1 MIPIRIG
8 TRGSALAIAQT
19 NLVVAAFERSGQS
32 CVVVIIETEGDR
44 RAPDTAWG
52 EGAFVAAIEQALLDG
67 RVDLAIHSAKDV
79 PTDEH
84 PRLRI
89 GAFLP
94 RADPRDVLVVR
105 AEDPARRLDDLPP
118 GYRVGTDSPRRV
130 GFIRARRPDLLV
142 HPLHGNVD
150 TRLRRLDSGQ
160 TDALILAAA
169 GLERLGRGDRI
180 AERLDP
186 AFMPPAPGQG
196 AVALQIRSDDERLID
211 LTATVDDADTR
222 IAVEAERAFLAA
234 SGGGC
239 RSPIGALAQI
249 RDGQLDLLG
258 GYTRPDGSAVAHDR
272 VVGPAQEG
280 LRLGAVLAAMLGP
293 RLPDVAGYGDEPPGV
308 AVPAQP
314 TRPRVIVTR
323 PADQVDE
330 LVQCLTAAGIDAVLV
345 PAIAVEP
352 MPAGGDLDAAARDL
366 AWYDWVVVTSVNG
379 ARAILAAAERVVA
392 PLGAPRWAAVGPA
405 TRQVLDAEGIEV
417 DLQPRRSSA
426 AGIAAELPVKAGSR
440 VLLVRGNLA
449 TGRLPKALR
458 ARGAQVDDVTA
469 YRTREAPEASRGLLS
484 AVDARGPVAAVLF
497 ASGSSARGLAALAM
511 SESIADIT
519 SIPAVCIGLETAQEA
534 SRLGFSVL
542 ARSDVT
548 TAEGLAAATSRALS
562 LQDRGSHDH

>member
-1 MIPIRIG
+1 MTVLPIRIG

-19 NLVVAAFERSGQS
+19 NLVVDAFERTGQS
-32 CVVVIIETEGDR
+32 CDVVIIETEGDR

-79 PTDEH
+79 PTGEH

-105 AEDPARRLDDLPP
+105 AGDPAHRLQDLPP
-118 GYRVGTDSPRRV
+118 GYLVGTDSPRRV
-130 GFIRARRPDLLV
+130 GFIRARRPDLHV

-150 TRLRRLDSGQ
+150 TRLRRLDSGE

-196 AVALQIRSDDERLID
+196 AVALQIRVDDERMLG
-211 LTATVDDADTR
+211 LTATVDDANTR

-249 RDGQLDLLG
+249 RDGELHLLG

-272 VVGPAQEG
+272 VVGSAHEG
-280 LRLGAVLAAMLGP
+280 PRLGAALAALLGP
-293 RLPDVAGYGDEPPGV
+293 RLPDVVGHADEPPGV
-308 AVPAQP
+308 VASAKSIP
-314 TRPRVIVTR
+314 PRVIVTR
-323 PADQVDE
+323 PADQVGE
-330 LVQCLTAAGIDAVLV
+330 LVRCLQAAEIDAALV

-352 MPAGGDLDAAARDL
+352 IPAGGDLDAAARDL
-366 AWYDWVVVTSVNG
+366 ASYDWVVVTSVNG
-379 ARAILAAAERVVA
+379 ARAILSASKRVA
-392 PLGAPRWAAVGPA
+392 TPLGAPRWAAVGPA
-405 TRQVLDAEGIEV
+405 TRQVLGAAGIEV

-426 AGIAAELPVKAGSR
+426 SGIAAELPVKAGSR

-449 TGRLPKALR
+449 TGRLPNALR
-458 ARGAQVDDVTA
+458 ARGAEVDDVVA
-469 YRTREAPEASRGLLS
+469 YRTREAPETSKGLLT
-484 AVDARGPVAAVLF
+484 ACLAAGPVAAVLF
-497 ASGSSARGLAALAM
+497 ASGSSARGLVALAT
-511 SESIADIT
+511 SESLADIT
-519 SIPAVCIGLETAQEA
+519 AIPAVCIGSETAREA

-542 ARSDVT
+542 ARSDVS
-548 TAEGLAAATSRALS
+548 TARGLAAATSRALGLS
-562 LQDRGSHDH
+562 N